1 MNIQILDKMSKL
13 KYFGKYSK
21 LIQEFYGNKEQAPQ
35 LQSKP
40 IHSGELGSKTHNKAK
55 SEELKRLAEWHDDPE
70 FYKFKFY
77 MSSERGKLYESF
89 KVNQGIDE
97 VPTLLEELKREY
109 GFSYEII
116 DTSKMSFEEV
126 KVVYKLCAHWAMTGS
141 KGRKIYEIFRSYDY
155 SGWDAGYFFGGGT
168 PALLVYFLGTIDLV
182 LPHEVGR
189 WPKEETITI
198 HDFLTA
204 LKEHLKVKSSGRSE
218 KSIK

>member
-1 MNIQILDKMSKL
+1 MSKL
-13 KYFGKYSK
+13 KYFRKYSK
-21 LIQEFYGNKEQAPQ
+21 LIQEFYGNKEQASQ

-70 FYKFKFY
+70 FHKFKLY
-77 MSSERGKLYESF
+77 MNSERGELCESF

-97 VPTLLEELKREY
+97 VPTLLEELERDY

-155 SGWDAGYFFGGGT
+155 TGYFFGRGI
-168 PALLVYFLGTIDLV
+168 PALLVYFSHSLELV
-182 LPHEVGR
+182 FPHEVGR
-189 WPKEETITI
+189 WAKEETITI

-204 LKEHLKVKSSGRSE
+204 LKEHLKASGRSE

>member
-1 MNIQILDKMSKL
+1 MSE
-13 KYFGKYSK
+13 S
-21 LIQEFYGNKEQAPQ
+21 
-35 LQSKP
+35 
-40 IHSGELGSKTHNKAK
+40 K
-55 SEELKRLAEWHDDPE
+55 SEEPKRLAEWHDDPE
-70 FYKFKFY
+70 FHKFKLY
-77 MSSERGKLYESF
+77 MSSERGELCESF

-126 KVVYKLCAHWAMTGS
+126 EAIYKLCAHWAMTSHPWGWGKS
-141 KGRKIYEIFRSYDY
+141 RRVYEIFKAER
-155 SGWDAGYFFGGGT
+155 AGYFFGRGI

-198 HDFLTA
+198 HDFLIA
-204 LKEHLKVKSSGRSE
+204 LKEHLKASRRSE
-218 KSIK
+218 KSLK

>member
-1 MNIQILDKMSKL
+1 MSE
-13 KYFGKYSK
+13 S
-21 LIQEFYGNKEQAPQ
+21 
-35 LQSKP
+35 
-40 IHSGELGSKTHNKAK
+40 K
-55 SEELKRLAEWHDDPE
+55 SEEPKRLAEWHDDPE
-70 FYKFKFY
+70 FHKFKLY
-77 MSSERGKLYESF
+77 MSSERGELCESF

-126 KVVYKLCAHWAMTGS
+126 EAIYKLCAHWAMTGS
-141 KGRKIYEIFRSYDY
+141 EGRKIYEIFRSYDY
-155 SGWDAGYFFGGGT
+155 SGWDAGYFFGRGI
-168 PALLVYFLGTIDLV
+168 PALLVYFLDTIDLV

-198 HDFLTA
+198 YDFLTA
-204 LKEHLKVKSSGRSE
+204 LKEHLKVKASGRYE